1 MTEHTLKAYDQELS
15 ELNALLAQMGGL
27 VEQQLSDS
35 LDALL
40 RRNTAVAD
48 TVIQMDDRSDV
59 LEHQIEEKA
68 IATIARRQPVA
79 RDLREIIVTIRT
91 ASDLERIGDLAKNTA
106 KRVYTVPDQLPN
118 ALMTGISRMGLLAQ
132 QELKTILDSYSRSDG
147 ELAQEVW
154 RSDEALD
161 ALYNSVFRELLTYM
175 LEDPRNISLCTHL
188 LFVAKNLERI
198 GDHATNIA
206 ENVYYLVNGK
216 SLGDGR
222 PKGDV
227 TSGLRL

>member
-48 TVIQMDDRSDV
+48 TVIQMDDRIDV

-206 ENVYYLVNGK
+206 ENV
-216 SLGDGR
+216 
-222 PKGDV
+222 
-227 TSGLRL
+227 